1 MRNRKKTVK
10 NLILTLIIIF
20 NIQNLFSQSSN
31 FKEFLPLNIGN
42 TWVYYY
48 DGTWPFGPFSGFE
61 KYRIISTYY
70 SNGKLYF
77 KFAHFRVAIS
87 GPSYVVLQSRLFK
100 DTAAIRIDSLSGN
113 VYRNIFC
120 HGSQE
125 LLVDSL
131 NAGLNDTFYTC
142 EPAVDDTVICTDTNS
157 IIYFESPRIS
167 RKFDM
172 PGFEGQTVQIY
183 AKNLGLVGYIFQ
195 IMNQTTWG
203 TLKGCVVNGVV
214 YGDTSMVVGIKQISN
229 EVPEN
234 YSLSQNYPN
243 PFNPTTKIKFA
254 IPLSRGVSAGRGV
267 LTRLVIYDI
276 LGREITTLVNEQLKP
291 GTYEVVWDG
300 SNFNS
305 GVYFYKLITHDYS
318 ETKKM
323 VLIK

>member
-1 MRNRKKTVK
+1 MRTRRKKTQY
-10 NLILTLIIIF
+10 LILIF
-20 NIQNLFSQSSN
+20 FITFVFIQNLFSQSSN
-31 FKEFLPLNIGN
+31 LKEFLPLNIGN

-48 DGTWPFGPFSGFE
+48 NGAWPFGPFSGFE

-70 SNGKLYF
+70 ANGKLYF

-87 GPSYVVLQSRLFK
+87 GPSNVVLQSRLFK

-113 VYRNIFC
+113 ICRNISC
-120 HGSQE
+120 HSSQE

-172 PGFEGQTVQIY
+172 PGFEGQTMQIY
-183 AKNLGLVGYIFQ
+183 AKNLGLVGYTFQ

-203 TLKGCVVNGVV
+203 TLKGCVINGVV

-243 PFNPTTKIKFA
+243 PFNPTTKIKFD
-254 IPLSRGVSAGRGV
+254 IPPLRGARGVITLIV
-267 LTRLVIYDI
+267 FDI
-276 LGREITTLVNEQLKP
+276 LGREVATLVNEQLNP
-291 GTYEVVWDG
+291 GTYEVEWDG
-300 SNFNS
+300 DNYPS
-305 GVYFYKLITHDYS
+305 GVYFYKLITADYT
-318 ETKKM
+318 ETKRM
-323 VLIK
+323 VLVK